1 MCSIFCFDLI
11 NFSIFLKK
19 IDTDLAFDI
28 IEPIEQM
35 DEVKEKLE
43 LDKPIKDSVNNEEYK
58 FYDLTIEDPNIHL
71 LVEVH
76 TLKGDTSINSIN
88 QNL

>member
-1 MCSIFCFDLI
+1 M
-11 NFSIFLKK
+11 
-19 IDTDLAFDI
+19 AFDI